1 MSDRHEAQQ
10 CGQYRAGYLRRSAY
24 SGGLL
29 YYLGVPPASPS
40 PVLGFE
46 HLWFVPF
53 AALLAFVIYRRFRR
67 NFGIQPLRRSQ
78 MTFRIVLFAV
88 VAVLLLN
95 AVPRT
100 GAFLLAGTGGAALG
114 IALGVYA
121 AMRTRFEYQG
131 NQLYYIPHTYTGL
144 IVFSLFIGRLLYRF
158 GEMYQSGYFSDPAH
172 GANGAGADSAI
183 RSPLT
188 LGMIALYISYGI
200 YLYSRLLWKSRHLTP
215 GDLESPSIK
224 SA

>member
-1 MSDRHEAQQ
+1 
-10 CGQYRAGYLRRSAY
+10 
-24 SGGLL
+24 
-29 YYLGVPPASPS
+29 
-40 PVLGFE
+40 
-46 HLWFVPF
+46 LWFVPF

-78 MTFRIVLFAV
+78 MTFRIVLFGV
-88 VAVLLLN
+88 IAVLILS
-95 AVPRT
+95 AVPRS
-100 GAFLLAGTGGAALG
+100 APFLLAGAGGAVLG

-158 GEMYQSGYFSDPAH
+158 GEMYQSGYFSDAAH
-172 GANGAGADSAI
+172 FGRASGADSAI

-188 LGMIALYISYGI
+188 LGMIALYLAYNIF
-200 YLYSRLLWKSRHLTP
+200 LFSRLLWKSRHLAP
-215 GDLESPSIK
+215 GDLESRAIK